1 MYYKMNKEYIEIFW
15 NFVVKIDIEYII
27 YIFVK
32 IDFDYWVF
40 IIEIVYIFIRKV

>member
-15 NFVVKIDIEYII
+15 NFVVKIDIVYII